1 MLYILAISF
10 SLITLIGLVLWYAG
24 VLTTIW
30 EVLITALGISL
41 NWVFDPKLSVGYI
54 VESLSYRDFWGES
67 EIIET
72 KTHVFAGMELIPIP
86 SDGND
91 DSDWNML
98 FRQLNALFTSLPTDT
113 IIHFDNLIGPDDLG
127 ARAILKRLEK
137 ATEDENLK
145 LIAKSRAYHLT
156 QLIREGKIRNTI
168 VYCFIGRPLK
178 NNPFKPTLKGLF
190 SPDDFIERE
199 YVPLKSTSDEVLRIR
214 STFLNGYRGL
224 GGEGRLLSTQEV
236 FNSIFRKLNPHLR
249 NSLKPRSVGNLAI
262 ENFYEMGKIK
272 IPACE
277 FFADSPREALGLAD
291 MEFFKEYFSIEGIPH
306 LVLTMNTL
314 PSESTIGLIEKLTR
328 TSPFT
333 FPINFSVTMQI
344 EDQVKWEKQL
354 STIHK
359 YLDEDLRHGTDASSR
374 LQKELKINDIE
385 DFRTRIRVAND
396 KICMFGFNLIFS
408 APTLEELRRRR
419 DAILTF
425 MAGMEGLQLAY
436 EKHLPLNQFL
446 QTLPCED
453 VKKDIHRKPFL
464 VRAAIG
470 LTPVTGGNP
479 GVDLDETTSIFTR
492 ADGGI
497 FRWNPQSRK
506 FASGM
511 GIIVGR
517 TGVGKS
523 GLLNWHRTDALL
535 EGRRAVSI
543 DFDISGESL
552 AHLKNGRVI
561 DFRHGG
567 VGLFDIRPKKGEDIG
582 EDQLDENGIPKA
594 RYQEICVLIEKLC
607 LSPSVAMTADLTPR
621 ESTFIREKVYQTYQN
636 FRNRIPKMDD
646 FLENFEKC
654 RAEEYDMAQKLIQNL
669 QKFTMNGFLG
679 DLLNTEEEAI
689 SPDCPYTIFD
699 FRLVQDDPQLRFV
712 ATLMVKMYM
721 MRFLALDK
729 NIKKYFDVDEV
740 KVIAKDPLMADEFSQ
755 MFATARKRNCYC
767 LAASQSPNHFL
778 VPGLRDL
785 RENTEVFWILPI
797 ADAKSAQEA
806 FKLTDGATQL
816 VETVSRDGVGSNYRD
831 IVLVSPQGTAHL
843 RHRMNPL
850 DSRLFAQR
858 GKAIHTQVDTLA
870 FISDVQRKPNKPGE
884 RPVLRKEMI
893 KALNLS

>member
-1 MLYILAISF
+1 MTA
-10 SLITLIGLVLWYAG
+10 TGLG
-24 VLTTIW
+24 
-30 EVLITALGISL
+30 L

-54 VESLSYRDFWGES
+54 VDSLSYRDFWGKS
-67 EIIET
+67 EVIET
-72 KTHVFAGMELIPIP
+72 KSHVFAGVELVPIP
-86 SDGND
+86 SDGKD
-91 DSDWNML
+91 GFEWNIL
-98 FRQLNALFTSLPTDT
+98 FNQLNALFTTLPADT
-113 IIHFDNLIGPDDLG
+113 VIHFDNLIGPDDLG
-127 ARAILKRLEK
+127 ARAVLNRLEK

-145 LIAKSRAYHLT
+145 LIAKARAYHLT
-156 QLIREGKIRNTI
+156 QLIRQGKIRNTI

-178 NNPFKPTLKGLF
+178 NNPFKVTLKGLF
-190 SPDDFIERE
+190 QPEEFIERE
-199 YVPLKSTSDEVLRIR
+199 YVPLKSTCDEVLRIR
-214 STFLNGYRGL
+214 STFLNGYAGL
-224 GGEGRLLSTQEV
+224 GGSGRLLSTQEV
-236 FNSIFRKLNPHLR
+236 FTNIFNKLNPHLR
-249 NSLKPRSVGNLAI
+249 RTLKAKNIGDLAV
-262 ENFYEMGKIK
+262 EDFYEQGKIK
-272 IPACE
+272 VPACE
-277 FFADSPREALGLAD
+277 MFADSPREALGLAD

-314 PSESTIGLIEKLTR
+314 PSSSFLGLIEKLTR
-328 TSPFT
+328 TSNFT

-344 EDQVKWEKQL
+344 EDQDKWEKQL

-359 YLDEDLRHGTDASSR
+359 YLDEDLRYGTDASSR

-385 DFRTRIRVAND
+385 DFRTRLRMAND

-408 APTLEELRRRR
+408 APNLEELRRRR

-506 FASGM
+506 LASGM
-511 GIIVGR
+511 GIVVGR

-523 GLLNWHRTDALL
+523 VLLNCHRTDALL
-535 EGRRAVSI
+535 EGRRLVTV
-543 DFDISGESL
+543 DFDVSGESL
-552 AHLKNGRVI
+552 ADLKGGRVI
-561 DFRHGG
+561 NFRNGG
-567 VGLFDIRPKKGEDIG
+567 VGLFDIRPKPGEDLG

-594 RYQEICVLIEKLC
+594 RYEQICVLIEKFSLP
-607 LSPSVAMTADLTPR
+607 PSVAMTGDLSPS

-646 FLENFEKC
+646 FLETFEKC
-654 RAEEYDMAQKLIQNL
+654 RAEDHDMAQRIIHNL
-669 QKFTMNGFLG
+669 QKFTMQGFLG
-679 DLLNTEEEAI
+679 DLLNTEEEAL

-699 FRLVQDDPQLRFV
+699 FRLVKDDPQLRFV

-721 MRFLALDK
+721 MRFLSMGKD
-729 NIKKYFDVDEV
+729 IKKYFDVDEV
-740 KVIAKDPLMADEFSQ
+740 KVIAKDPLMADEFSEI
-755 MFATARKRNCYC
+755 FATARKRNCYC
-767 LAASQSPNHFL
+767 LAASQSPHHFL

-797 ADAKSAQEA
+797 ADAKGAQEA
-806 FKLTDGATQL
+806 FKLTDGATEL
-816 VETVSRDGVGSNYRD
+816 VETVSREGVGPQHRD

-850 DSRLFAQR
+850 DIRLFAQR
-858 GKAIHTQVDTLA
+858 GKSLYPQVETLS
-870 FISDVQRKPNKPGE
+870 FISDVQKKPGKPNE

-893 KALNLS
+893 KALKLN